1 VVRANVTLSD
11 RPLPVG
17 RPSYHGTVDQ
27 VADDL
32 DATRRAGA
40 HEVILGLDGEHGLN
54 EVLEYFAVLAEATD
68 LTA

>member
-1 VVRANVTLSD
+1 
-11 RPLPVG
+11 VG

-68 LTA
+68 LTK